1 MGRMVGRAAG
11 CGAGFVDRHRL
22 FDLAASDFNTHLR
35 SPSATQAVGGLFQLE
50 TAFRSTE
57 HAKNHL

>member
-1 MGRMVGRAAG
+1 MGRMVGRATG
-11 CGAGFVDRHRL
+11 CGAGFVDWHRL
-22 FDLAASDFNTHLR
+22 FELAASDFNTHLR